1 MNEKRKKENPIM
13 MNLMINLSK
22 KEITFLLLSN
32 EEIISE
38 IKTVKLMIGL
48 LTAEKSINDHS
59 VY

>member
-1 MNEKRKKENPIM
+1 
-13 MNLMINLSK
+13 MINLSK